1 MTDYIIHKPSKSI
14 LLPLSRQELVLA
26 IPKSRLVE
34 FSGKTVIQIKH
45 DEENTLA
52 LNRAGFSV
60 PAPLEIYYSF
70 KKVKGRFPAFQH
82 QRDAAAFASLHK
94 RCHLLLP
101 LGTGKSFTSISA
113 ADAMI
118 EMGVIKKVLILCPL
132 SCMRPVWDDEIFTG
146 FPDRSS
152 TIVYGTAK
160 QRVERLEEPVD
171 FFISNHALLQVAVE
185 AKSIKDRTVYQLR
198 PEFEKLKEIDLI
210 IFDES
215 SMLRNAQT
223 HMWHAM
229 KVLLQEHTRLLML
242 SGYPCPS
249 SPENAW
255 SQSMLVN
262 PSKTPKYFGEWRRQV
277 CYEEKRGQFSKWIP
291 RKGSEELVFKLLQP
305 AYHVDKSKVLD
316 LPEMTIER
324 REVELSKE
332 QQAQYRKMHNQL
344 VMEFRESG
352 EKLTAV
358 SAADKMLKLRQIL
371 IGSVK
376 TGDGE
381 YSDFEDIPRIKTIL
395 EIIEQSENKVVV
407 VSPFT
412 GALHNVADAIRKK
425 KYSVDIIEGSVD
437 VKDRD
442 RIIRSFQEDKDP
454 HVLVVQGQA
463 VSHGVTLTAASV
475 MIFLGPVTGNDQYQ
489 QLLGR
494 LNRTGQKN
502 RMVVFQLYAN
512 SMETRLYDALEN
524 AQNYQEAVMDLFKQE
539 MLSK

>member
-1 MTDYIIHKPSKSI
+1 MTNLIVHKASKSI
-14 LLPLSRQELVLA
+14 LLPASHADLIAVLPRA
-26 IPKSRLVE
+26 RLVE
-34 FSGKTVIQIKH
+34 LHGRGVVQVRH
-45 DEENTLA
+45 CEEATRIL
-52 LNRAGFSV
+52 RAEGFDC
-60 PAPLEIYYSF
+60 PAPIETYYDF
-70 KKVKGRFPAFQH
+70 KKVKGRFHAFQH

-118 EMGVIKKVLILCPL
+118 ELGVIKKVLILCPL
-132 SCMRPVWDDEIFTG
+132 SCMRPVWDEEIFTG

-160 QRVERLEEPVD
+160 QRVERLSD
-171 FFISNHALLQVAVE
+171 DCNFFISNHALLQVAVE

-291 RKGSEELVFKLLQP
+291 RKGSEELVHKLLQP

-316 LPEMTIER
+316 LPEMTVER
-324 REVELSKE
+324 REVEMSKE

-344 VMEFRESG
+344 VMEFQESG

-381 YSDFEDIPRIKTIL
+381 YADFSDIPRIKTVM
-395 EIIEQSENKVVV
+395 EIIEQSEAKVVV

-425 KYSVDIIEGSVD
+425 HTVDIIEGSVD

-442 RIIRSFQEDKDP
+442 RIIRSFQEAKDP
-454 HVLVVQGQA
+454 HVLVVQGQSI
-463 VSHGVTLTAASV
+463 SHGVTLTAASV

-512 SMETRLYDALEN
+512 NMEIKLYDALEN

-539 MLSK
+539 MSSK

>member
-1 MTDYIIHKPSKSI
+1 MNQFVIHRSTKSI
-14 LLPLSRQELVLA
+14 LLP
-26 IPKSRLVE
+26 KSSSNLLEGTKWRFAE
-34 FSGKTVIQIKH
+34 FSGKTVCQVKH
-45 DEENTLA
+45 DENATLI
-52 LNRAGFSV
+52 LRGHGVDV
-60 PAPLEIYYSF
+60 PSPLEIYYSF

-101 LGTGKSFTSISA
+101 LGTGKSFTSVSA

-118 EMGVIKKVLILCPL
+118 ELGVIKKVLILCPL
-132 SCMRPVWDDEIFTG
+132 SCMRPVWDEEIFTG

-160 QRVERLEEPVD
+160 QRVERLND
-171 FFISNHALLQVAVE
+171 DCNFFISNHSLLQVAIE

-198 PEFEKLKEIDLI
+198 PEFEKLKEMDLI

-229 KVLLQEHTRLLML
+229 KVLLQEHTRLFML

-291 RKGSEELVFKLLQP
+291 RKGSEELVHKLLQP

-316 LPEMTIER
+316 LPEMTVER
-324 REVELSKE
+324 REVEMSKE

-344 VMEFRESG
+344 VMEFQESG

-381 YSDFEDIPRIKTIL
+381 YADFSDIPRIKTVM
-395 EIIEQSENKVVV
+395 EIIEQSEAKVVV

-425 KYSVDIIEGSVD
+425 HTVDIIEGSVD

-442 RIIRSFQEDKDP
+442 RIIRSFQETKDP

-512 SMETRLYDALEN
+512 NMEVKLYEALEN
-524 AQNYQEAVMDLFKQE
+524 AQSYQESVMDLYKAE
-539 MLSK
+539 MSNT

>member
-26 IPKSRLVE
+26 LPNARLSRL
-34 FSGKTVIQIKH
+34 GDKTVVQVKH
-45 DEENTLA
+45 DEADTVA
-52 LNRAGFSV
+52 LRGVGLDV
-60 PAPLEIYYSF
+60 PAPIEIYYNF
-70 KKVKGRFPAFQH
+70 KKVKGRFTAFDH

-262 PSKTPKYFGEWRRQV
+262 PDKTPRYFGEWRRRV
-277 CYEEKRGQFSKWIP
+277 CREEKRGQFSKWIP
-291 RKGSEELVFKLLQP
+291 KPGSEQDVFNLLQP

-316 LPEMTIER
+316 LPEMTVER
-324 REVELSKE
+324 REVEMSKE

-381 YSDFEDIPRIKTIL
+381 YADFSDIPRIKTVM
-395 EIIEQSENKVVV
+395 EIIEQSEAKVVV

-425 KYSVDIIEGSVD
+425 YTVDIIEGSVD

-442 RIIRSFQEDKDP
+442 RIIRSFQETKDP
-454 HVLVVQGQA
+454 HVLVVQGQS

-512 SMETRLYDALEN
+512 NLEIKLYEALEN
-524 AQNYQEAVMDLFKQE
+524 AQSYQEAVMDLYKAE
-539 MLSK
+539 MKSK

>member
-1 MTDYIIHKPSKSI
+1 MSNLIVHKSTKSI
-14 LLPLSRQELVLA
+14 LLPASHADLIAVLPRA
-26 IPKSRLVE
+26 RLVE
-34 FSGKTVIQIKH
+34 LHGRGVVQVRH
-45 DEENTLA
+45 CEEATRILRA
-52 LNRAGFSV
+52 AGFDV
-60 PAPLEIYYSF
+60 PAPIETYYDF
-70 KKVKGRFPAFQH
+70 KKVKGRFQAFQH
-82 QRDAAAFASLHK
+82 QRDAAAFATLHK

-118 EMGVIKKVLILCPL
+118 ELGVIKKVLILCPL
-132 SCMRPVWDDEIFTG
+132 SCMRPVWDEEIFTG

-160 QRVERLEEPVD
+160 QRVERLD
-171 FFISNHALLQVAVE
+171 DDCNFFISNHSLLQVAIE

-198 PEFEKLKEIDLI
+198 PEFEKLKEMDLI

-223 HMWHAM
+223 HLWHAM
-229 KVLLQEHTRLLML
+229 KVLLQEHTRLFML

-262 PSKTPKYFGEWRRQV
+262 PTKTPKYFGEWRRQV

-316 LPEMTIER
+316 LPEMTVER
-324 REVELSKE
+324 REVEMSKE

-344 VMEFRESG
+344 VMEFQESG

-381 YSDFEDIPRIKTIL
+381 YEDFTDIPRIKTVM
-395 EIIEQSENKVVV
+395 EIIEQSEAKVVV

-412 GALHNVADAIRKK
+412 GALHNVAEAIRKK
-425 KYSVDIIEGSVD
+425 HSVDIIEGSVG

-442 RIIRSFQEDKDP
+442 RIIRSFQETKDP

-502 RMVVFQLYAN
+502 RMVVFQLYSN
-512 SMETRLYDALEN
+512 NMEIKLYEALEN
-524 AQNYQEAVMDLFKQE
+524 AQSYQEAVMDLYKAE
-539 MLSK
+539 MQTK

>member
-1 MTDYIIHKPSKSI
+1 LTDYIIHAPSRSI
-14 LLPLSRQELVLA
+14 LLPKSKQELVLA
-26 IPKSRLVE
+26 LPKARLAS
-34 FSGKTVIQIKH
+34 FGGKVVVQVYH
-45 DEENTLA
+45 DEENTIA
-52 LNRAGFSV
+52 LRQAGIDV
-60 PAPLEIYYSF
+60 PSPLEIYYSF
-70 KKVKGRFPAFQH
+70 KKVKGRFHAFQH

-101 LGTGKSFTSISA
+101 LGTGKSFTSVSA

-118 EMGVIKKVLILCPL
+118 ELGVIKKVLILCPL
-132 SCMRPVWDDEIFTG
+132 SCMRPVWDEEIFTG

-160 QRVERLEEPVD
+160 QRVERLSD
-171 FFISNHALLQVAVE
+171 DCNFFISNHALLQVAVE

-291 RKGSEELVFKLLQP
+291 RKGSEELVHKLLQP

-316 LPEMTIER
+316 LPEMTVER
-324 REVELSKE
+324 REVEMSKE

-344 VMEFRESG
+344 VMEFQESG

-381 YSDFEDIPRIKTIL
+381 YADFSDIPRIKTVM
-395 EIIEQSENKVVV
+395 EIIEQSEAKVVV

-425 KYSVDIIEGSVD
+425 YTVDIIEGSVD

-442 RIIRSFQEDKDP
+442 RIIRSFQETKDP

-512 SMETRLYDALEN
+512 NMEIKLYEALEN
-524 AQNYQEAVMDLFKQE
+524 AQNYQESVMDLYKAE
-539 MLSK
+539 MSKT

>member
-1 MTDYIIHKPSKSI
+1 LTDYIIHAPSRSI
-14 LLPLSRQELVLA
+14 LLPKSKQELVLA
-26 IPKSRLVE
+26 LPKARLAS
-34 FSGKTVIQIKH
+34 FGGKTVVQVKH

-52 LNRAGFSV
+52 LRQAGIDV
-60 PAPLEIYYSF
+60 PSPLEIYYSF
-70 KKVKGRFPAFQH
+70 KKVKGRFHAFQH

-101 LGTGKSFTSISA
+101 LGTGKSFTSVSA

-118 EMGVIKKVLILCPL
+118 ELGVIKKVLILCPL

-262 PSKTPKYFGEWRRQV
+262 PTKTPKYFGEWRRQV

-291 RKGSEELVFKLLQP
+291 RKGSEELVHKLLQP

-316 LPEMTIER
+316 LPEMTVER
-324 REVELSKE
+324 REVEMSKE

-344 VMEFRESG
+344 VMEFQESG

-381 YSDFEDIPRIKTIL
+381 YVDFSDIPRIKTVM
-395 EIIEQSENKVVV
+395 EIIEQSEAKVVV

-425 KYSVDIIEGSVD
+425 HTVDIIEGSVD

-442 RIIRSFQEDKDP
+442 RIIRSFQEAKDP
-454 HVLVVQGQA
+454 HVLVVQGQSI
-463 VSHGVTLTAASV
+463 SHGVTLTAASV

-512 SMETRLYDALEN
+512 NMEIKLYDALEN
-524 AQNYQEAVMDLFKQE
+524 AQSYQEAVMDLYKAE
-539 MLSK
+539 MSKT